1 MMFPKPAPLH
11 KKARKP
17 IPFRSTRRQR
27 EMVAR
32 RILVAKILRER
43 PVCEFPGCH
52 SPSTAV
58 HEIVLRSRGGSILD
72 ESNCLAV
79 DGYHHSWLHH
89 HPREATNLGMIRSR
103 FAVVDTPPYDWAQ
116 A

>member
-1 MMFPKPAPLH
+1 MYPKPAPLH

-32 RILVAKILRER
+32 RILVQKILRER
-43 PVCEFPGCH
+43 PVCEYPGCH

-58 HEIVLRSRGGSILD
+58 HEVILRSRGGSILD

-79 DGYHHSWLHH
+79 DGYHHRHLHE
-89 HPREATNLGMIRSR
+89 HPREAEQLGMIQHR
-103 FAVVDTPPYDWAQ
+103 FTVVADPPYDWAE